1 MTKLSPLCLHNKTG
15 RALVNSGYI
24 LPCCFID
31 HSFRHELDTLPEEFQ
46 GLLDPELKLSNVDS
60 IEVLFESEQ
69 WKRFL
74 QYMQDAHDGK
84 IECGVRTCRD
94 FCTKNFDQDPTAYRE
109 DVE

>member
-31 HSFRHELDTLPEEFQ
+31 YDFRYRQDDLPKEFLN
-46 GLLDPELKLSNVDS
+46 LLDEELKLTNIESIDILFKSN
-60 IEVLFESEQ
+60 Q
-69 WKRFL
+69 WKQFL

-84 IECGVRTCRD
+84 ITCTVKTCNE
-94 FCTKNFDQDPTAYRE
+94 FCTKNFDQDPTAHRE
-109 DVE
+109 DV